1 MISIQVCISCVVR
14 SVSKSMLM
22 VIKPL
27 FRRRLGKD
35 LVKSCGYGLVCY
47 HTYQGGRLLSSLFE
61 QGAGELVD

>member
-1 MISIQVCISCVVR
+1 
-14 SVSKSMLM
+14 M

-47 HTYQGGRLLSSLFE
+47 HTYQGGRLLNSFFE
-61 QGAGELVD
+61 QDAGELVD